1 MLLKWPGAE
10 RWTWMY
16 YMMYICIYV
25 YIQIRLSISFYI
37 YIILHLYLYLYL
49 CNIDMASRL
58 TAFSIFSYFVDD
70 ITSVDSQKF
79 AGLNPREN
87 VPRGSGCWYPCG
99 FVVCVWYCLG
109 AKSCQRRSCQKLGL
123 VNGPN
128 ITRLLGR
135 QSPTG
140 TWKWCSKSP
149 KQDPIIILSCHKW
162 LEKQDLSNNHLGYH
176 QAHMV
181 SLLRRPSIGR
191 FGCSQVLDTSNY

>member
-1 MLLKWPGAE
+1 MAMLVITRWYPSFWDTIVPGGFSGALPFLLP
-10 RWTWMY
+10 RGGWCY
-16 YMMYICIYV
+16 SNGPSALNVGHGCIMMYICIYV

-49 CNIDMASRL
+49 YNIDMASRL

-109 AKSCQRRSCQKLGL
+109 AKSCQRRSCQKLG
-123 VNGPN
+123 
-128 ITRLLGR
+128 
-135 QSPTG
+135 
-140 TWKWCSKSP
+140 W
-149 KQDPIIILSCHKW
+149 
-162 LEKQDLSNNHLGYH
+162 
-176 QAHMV
+176 
-181 SLLRRPSIGR
+181 
-191 FGCSQVLDTSNY
+191 